1 MVVYCYCQIPS
12 NATLNNQCI
21 RRKRLVASC
30 SLRGLFPEKLYHL
43 DISNEKERL
52 LLKGFFQK
60 ASKLDAKWLALG
72 IAVPLEKSTL

>member
-21 RRKRLVASC
+21 RWNRLVASC
-30 SLRGLFPEKLYHL
+30 SLGGLFPEKLYHL

-52 LLKGFFQK
+52 LLNGFFQK
-60 ASKLDAKWLALG
+60 ASC
-72 IAVPLEKSTL
+72 PSTAN

>member
-30 SLRGLFPEKLYHL
+30 SLGGLFPEKLYHL

-60 ASKLDAKWLALG
+60 ASC
-72 IAVPLEKSTL
+72 PSTAN